1 MHPIIGVSAVE
12 FLVFNQ
18 YQEVSVTKEQLKKYS
33 REKSSIKLLTDELE
47 QMCGETV
54 HDYGYDYTK
63 GFKHIIHLEGFN
75 QKLYNQRLARLSEI
89 KKRVEKTERWIESLE
104 DDRLRFVIRSR
115 YSEDR
120 SWKWIAKKLSSVSE
134 DYVRIMIHDK
144 YFERNKNNSENS
156 VYSENSDYNNN
167 GEVD

>member
-1 MHPIIGVSAVE
+1 M
-12 FLVFNQ
+12 
-18 YQEVSVTKEQLKKYS
+18 TKEQLKKYS
-33 REKSSIKLLTDELE
+33 REKNSIRLLTDELE
-47 QMCGETV
+47 QMCEETV

-63 GFKHIIHLEGFN
+63 GFKRVIHLEGFN
-75 QKLYNQRLARLSEI
+75 QKLYEQRLARLSEI

-120 SWKWIAKKLSSVSE
+120 SWRWIAKKLSNVSE

-144 YFERNKNNSENS
+144 YFERNENNSENS

>member
-63 GFKHIIHLEGFN
+63 GFKHIIHLE
-75 QKLYNQRLARLSEI
+75 
-89 KKRVEKTERWIESLE
+89 